1 MYSLHLGISVCLC
14 SHIFQSL
21 PTMFIHVETVTIK
34 CKNSKPNIIVI
45 VGLGCNQ
52 NYQDDVHTVVDY
64 SPYALDL
71 LYFCKYKIFQATVSW
86 CGINNQIN
94 QPEADT

>member
-1 MYSLHLGISVCLC
+1 
-14 SHIFQSL
+14 
-21 PTMFIHVETVTIK
+21 MFIHVETVTIK

-71 LYFCKYKIFQATVSW
+71 LEQ
-86 CGINNQIN
+86 GIVVLVQI
-94 QPEADT
+94 QLGT